1 MLKNLASSLVL
12 TERDAEFDDNPPAVK
27 GRVVTTMAK
36 AKEVRPIIER
46 CITIARNTLED
57 QRKADSLDSSAE
69 RNSEE
74 WKSWRVSEQWN
85 DWNQAIAPVLQ
96 ARRRAIQMLGDKEA
110 VSVLF
115 DTVAPRFEDR
125 PGGYTRIMRL
135 AQPRLGDAGTQVI
148 LEFVGERDRVKESAP
163 EPVEVEA
170 DETELDE
177 TTDFSGGETE
187 GAVAEDSATED
198 ASAEG
203 SAEEAAEAGSEAEN
217 EDAEGEESAGDDA
230 EKSD

>member
-1 MLKNLASSLVL
+1 MLKNLASSLLL

-46 CITIARNTLED
+46 CITLARNTLED

-74 WKSWRVSEQWN
+74 WKSWRGSQQWN

-177 TTDFSGGETE
+177 TTDFSERETE

-198 ASAEG
+198 TSAEG
-203 SAEEAAEAGSEAEN
+203 GAEEASEAGSEAEN
-217 EDAEGEESAGDDA
+217 EDAEGDESAGDDA

>member
-1 MLKNLASSLVL
+1 MLKNLASSLLL
-12 TERDAEFDDNPPAVK
+12 TERDAEFDDNSPAVK
-27 GRVVTTMAK
+27 GRVVTTIAK

-74 WKSWRVSEQWN
+74 WKSWRGSEQWN
-85 DWNQAIAPVLQ
+85 HWNQAIAPVLQ
-96 ARRRAIQMLGDKEA
+96 ARRRAIQILGDKEA

-135 AQPRLGDAGTQVI
+135 AKPRLGDAGTQVI

-163 EPVEVEA
+163 EPVEVEG

-177 TTDFSGGETE
+177 TTDFTEGET
-187 GAVAEDSATED
+187 ADSATKET
-198 ASAEG
+198 SAEG
-203 SAEEAAEAGSEAEN
+203 DAEESSEAGSEAEN
-217 EDAEGEESAGDDA
+217 ENTEVEESAD